1 MRLNPI
7 KKQITKTKGFG
18 EVNQG
23 VSEKRYPIGVYG
35 ISDSARAAFISSF
48 FNETEKSV
56 YVFSWSD
63 MEARAIYEDLQLW
76 ELDVFYLPARE
87 LVFYDADAISG
98 DLRWERLR
106 VLKEIAADQKKII
119 VTSIESLLSAWMPLK
134 YFKDYTFN
142 FRPGDVIDLENLAKR
157 LIESGYER
165 AEVTEGRGQF
175 SLRGGIM
182 DIFSPVADFPVR
194 IELFG
199 DEIDTI
205 RIFNPDSQRSMD
217 HVETAEIFP
226 SKEIIIDKPSLI
238 RGRDQIQREFDDV
251 MNNKKMRKALGPEGF
266 EKLKSIVNKNL
277 EALDQTWSFETIDSY
292 LPYFFQETASLFDY
306 IGDDFIMLDDSVRT
320 MGKLES
326 AEFEFKE
333 QYQTFLGRGEIL
345 AGQSGIMVSPKEIQS
360 QLETKA
366 VLTLN
371 DMMKTDRLLPPRHL
385 AQFEAN
391 SIYHFH
397 GQLEMLVDDILERKK
412 AGWRTVILSGT
423 RPRGERLEKTLRE
436 RDIEAVYRDDVG
448 EVPKEGTVITFG
460 NQKTSFEFRDIKL
473 ALISD
478 AQVFGEST
486 KKKKRRQIK
495 GKGIEKIHS
504 YDDLKKGEYVVHV
517 NHGIGVYQGMKQ
529 MEAQGAIKDY
539 LEISY
544 DRNDR
549 LFIPVDQLDLIQKYI
564 GNEAA
569 SPKVSR
575 LGGQD
580 WARAKAKARQNVDE
594 VAEEIVQLYAQRS
607 QIKGYEFS
615 KDTPWQ
621 REFEDEFA
629 FEETQD
635 QLSSIE
641 EIKKDME
648 SPRVMDRLLC
658 GDVGYGKTE
667 VAMRAAFKAI
677 MDGKQVAVL
686 VPTTILAEQHYKN
699 FSRRF
704 DGFAVSVDMVSRF
717 RTPRQV
723 KETLSRLK
731 EGNLDIIIG
740 THKLLGK
747 SVVFKDLGLLVVDE
761 EQRFG
766 VKHKEKLKELKQTVD
781 VLTLSA
787 TPIPRTLNMSM
798 TGIRDISL
806 IETPPEDRFPI
817 QTYVVEFNE
826 QLIRDAILREKGR
839 QGQCYFVFNRVQEIE
854 RMANY
859 LKKLVPEVEFGIAH
873 GQLAERELEDVM
885 VEFMEGR
892 FDVLVSST
900 IIETGLD
907 ISNVNTIIIY
917 DSDKLGLSQLY
928 QLRGRVGR
936 SNRIAYAYL
945 TYRRDK
951 VLTVVAE
958 KRLKALKDFTDLGS
972 GFRIAMRD
980 LEIRGAGNMMGKAQS
995 GQMAAVGYD
1004 MYIRMLDEAVKKLT
1018 GQATS
1023 GAAETVVDIRLDA
1036 YIPKEYI
1043 EDEVLKIQ
1051 MYKKIAAIETKEDYF
1066 HVKEELEDRFSDI
1079 PNATYNLMDVALLRA
1094 KAKALG
1100 ITEIRDRGRSV
1111 MITFVD
1117 AKAVKGEYVD
1127 VVASKEYAQR
1137 TRFIDKPTPQ
1147 LEFRYQTNKERL
1159 IRDLG
1164 KLFDAMG
1171 KPAQEAAKAAE
1182 KKEKAERAAQKAQ
1195 GAREKSEP
1203 TETSD

>member
-1 MRLNPI
+1 MRLDQI
-7 KKQITKTKGFG
+7 KELIAASSGFRQ
-18 EVNQG
+18 VSQG
-23 VSEKRYPIGVYG
+23 VSERRYPVGVYG
-35 ISDSARAAFISSF
+35 ISDSARAAFISAF
-48 FNETEKSV
+48 FHETDRNV

-76 ELDVFYLPARE
+76 ELEVYFLPSRE

-98 DLRWERLR
+98 DLRWERLK
-106 VLKEIAADQKKII
+106 VLKEIASDKKKII
-119 VTSIESLLSAWMPLK
+119 VASVESLLSAWMPLD
-134 YFKDYTFN
+134 YFRRYTFR
-142 FRPGDVIDLENLAKR
+142 FRVGDVLELETLAKR
-157 LIESGYER
+157 LVESGYER
-165 AEVTEGRGQF
+165 SEITEGRGQF

-182 DIFSPVADFPVR
+182 DIFSPVASFPVR

-199 DEIDTI
+199 DEIETI
-205 RIFNPDSQRSMD
+205 RIFNPETQRSMD
-217 HVETAEIFP
+217 NVEETEIFP

-238 RGRDQIQREFDDV
+238 RGRDKIRAEFDDLTK
-251 MNNKKMRKALGPEGF
+251 NKAARKSLGTEAF
-266 EKLKSIVNKNL
+266 EKLKAILAKNL
-277 EALDQTWSFETIDSY
+277 ESLDQTWSFETIDSY
-292 LPYFFQETASLFDY
+292 LPYFFEEPASLFDY
-306 IGDDFIMLDDSVRT
+306 IGDDFILLDDSVRT

-326 AEFEFKE
+326 AELEFHE
-333 QYQTFLGRGEIL
+333 TYETFLGRGEIL
-345 AGQSGIMVSPKEIQS
+345 AGQSGIMVSPAEIRAR
-360 QLETKA
+360 LGTMHL
-366 VLTLN
+366 LTIN
-371 DMMKTDRLLPPRHL
+371 DMMKTDRILPPRHL
-385 AQFEAN
+385 ATFEAGT
-391 SIYHFH
+391 IYHFH
-397 GQLEMLVDDILERKK
+397 GQLEMLVDDIVHRKA
-412 AGWRTVILSGT
+412 AGWRTLILSAT
-423 RPRGERLEKTLRE
+423 RPRGERLEKTLRD
-436 RDIEAVYRDDVG
+436 RDIEAIYRDDVG
-448 EVPKEGTVITFG
+448 TLPESGAVITFG
-460 NQKTSFEFRDIKL
+460 NQKKGFEFRDIKL
-473 ALISD
+473 AVISD
-478 AQVFGEST
+478 AEVFGESSQ
-486 KKKKRRQIK
+486 KKKRRAVK

-529 MEAQGAIKDY
+529 MESQGAVKDY

-575 LGGQD
+575 LGGQE
-580 WARAKAKARQNVDE
+580 WAKAKAKVRQNVDK

-607 QIKGYEFS
+607 QVKGFEFAG
-615 KDTPWQ
+615 DTPWQ
-621 REFEDEFA
+621 REFEDEFQ
-629 FEETQD
+629 FEETPD
-635 QLSSIE
+635 QITSIE

-667 VAMRAAFKAI
+667 VAMRAAFKAV

-699 FSRRF
+699 FQRRF
-704 DGFAVSVDMVSRF
+704 DGFAVNIDMISRF
-717 RTPRQV
+717 RTAAQV
-723 KETLSRLK
+723 RDTLLRLK
-731 EGNLDIIIG
+731 EGNVDIIIG

-747 SVVFKDLGLLVVDE
+747 NVIFKDLGLLVIDE

-766 VKHKEKLKELKQTVD
+766 VRHKEKLKELKATVD

-806 IETPPEDRFPI
+806 IETPPDDRYPI

-839 QGQCYFVFNRVQEIE
+839 HGQCYFVYNRVQDID

-859 LKKLVPEVEFGIAH
+859 LKKLVPEAEFGIAH
-873 GQLAERELEDVM
+873 GQLSERELEDVM

-936 SNRIAYAYL
+936 TNRIAYAYL

-958 KRLKALKDFTDLGS
+958 KRLKALKDFTELGS

-995 GQMAAVGYD
+995 GHMAAVGYD
-1004 MYIRMLDEAVKKLT
+1004 LYIRMLDEAVKKLT
-1018 GQATS
+1018 GHEQG
-1023 GAAETVVDIRLDA
+1023 GAPETVVDIRLDA
-1036 YIPKEYI
+1036 YIPREYI
-1043 EDEVLKIQ
+1043 SDEVLKIQ
-1051 MYKKIAAIETKEDYF
+1051 MYKKIAAIETRDDYF
-1066 HVKEELEDRFSDI
+1066 HVKAELEDRFSDI
-1079 PNATYNLMDVALLRA
+1079 PDATYNLMDVALLRA

-1100 ITEIRDRGRSV
+1100 VTEIRDRGSAV

-1117 AKAVKGEYVD
+1117 REAIRSEYIAVI
-1127 VVASKEYAQR
+1127 SSREYAHRSQ
-1137 TRFIDKPTPQ
+1137 FYDKPAPQ
-1147 LEFRYQTNKERL
+1147 LEFRYQTSKERL
-1159 IRDLG
+1159 IKDLG
-1164 KLFDAMG
+1164 KLFDAMAVSS
-1171 KPAQEAAKAAE
+1171 PLADS
-1182 KKEKAERAAQKAQ
+1182 
-1195 GAREKSEP
+1195 AREA
-1203 TETSD
+1203 